1 MLHIP
6 CCRKT
11 ILCTHPIL
19 VGYFGYFIHIH
30 TVLVA
35 SFIPFLLSHL
45 SHSTHF
51 RSSPWPEAPR
61 PKARP
66 ERQPVPRSLAPL
78 TLASSA
84 VISAG
89 WPGRNCL
96 KAWEQAWSVSQILT
110 KWPELLNW
118 IQTKHD
124 KAVWRLKISLNWPW
138 HQAIPSQIDACLN
151 TPGSVQVCCSQICS
165 YNCSLKKLNDCDW
178 LCALSQ
184 QCYCACR
191 FNADQSAIICLV
203 VTNSQKTDSFRWRNG
218 PLNGWN
224 AQMTWHRGN
233 NRKRS
238 VHNSRPV
245 RSRRWKKSRTSW
257 EARSKG
263 QSKAMWSR
271 SHLVALVSARN
282 HSKSSKMQH
291 FPIRNPKKDQRSDF
305 CEETMGKKENSLKC
319 TYLHLCERQTQA
331 GTRFDHG
338 CLVMWLL
345 PQQALQS
352 LAIRRSHGVFPSG
365 CQTVTLAGLN
375 DKSTDQV
382 SCCLASTTIPYFPW
396 LSQISTESHHG
407 GIPGYRIS
415 NPKIIVVDDI
425 CWWHIPVNIPVLL
438 IIVPSFFPGIR
449 YNIPLLGRHR
459 QLSKCRLATWLS
471 EWEGEAFGNQET
483 NFWRQRMI
491 VVPRRRLYL

>member
-1 MLHIP
+1 MDASRPAMALQALQVAQAIGYFEFQPWNILPSLVFLPYIARSMLHIP

-165 YNCSLKKLNDCDW
+165 YSCSLNKLNDCDW

-184 QCYCACR
+184 QCCCACR
-191 FNADQSAIICLV
+191 FN
-203 VTNSQKTDSFRWRNG
+203 
-218 PLNGWN
+218 
-224 AQMTWHRGN
+224 
-233 NRKRS
+233 
-238 VHNSRPV
+238 
-245 RSRRWKKSRTSW
+245 
-257 EARSKG
+257 
-263 QSKAMWSR
+263 
-271 SHLVALVSARN
+271 
-282 HSKSSKMQH
+282 
-291 FPIRNPKKDQRSDF
+291 
-305 CEETMGKKENSLKC
+305 
-319 TYLHLCERQTQA
+319 
-331 GTRFDHG
+331 
-338 CLVMWLL
+338 
-345 PQQALQS
+345 
-352 LAIRRSHGVFPSG
+352 
-365 CQTVTLAGLN
+365 
-375 DKSTDQV
+375 
-382 SCCLASTTIPYFPW
+382 
-396 LSQISTESHHG
+396 
-407 GIPGYRIS
+407 
-415 NPKIIVVDDI
+415 
-425 CWWHIPVNIPVLL
+425 VN
-438 IIVPSFFPGIR
+438 
-449 YNIPLLGRHR
+449 LLGCHK
-459 QLSKCRLATWLS
+459 LTENWFVPVV
-471 EWEGEAFGNQET
+471 EWSF
-483 NFWRQRMI
+483 
-491 VVPRRRLYL
+491 